1 MPGTA
6 EQIFWYATVAL
17 HFLLIVR
24 LWRLGLAGR
33 YPAVFALLLMQLCRS
48 LWVMQYLVDPE
59 VFQRNLNEY
68 SFAILFTEPVL
79 IAGRTAAV
87 FELSSEIL
95 RSYRGLS
102 ILGNAALA
110 VGLCLSLALS
120 LALHW
125 AEFTF
130 SGEPYRWLRAM
141 YLIETTTYSALLFFL
156 LLLALFVLYHP
167 APIRRNLLAHGVGF
181 CVYMLSSAA
190 AVWLRNQDAAH
201 WTRAASTLRLGLTAA
216 GLAAWVLLLS
226 RRGEEENVHV
236 HLPLSRETEQ
246 QVLARLE
253 ALNSALQRK

>member
-1 MPGTA
+1 MPGA
-6 EQIFWYATVAL
+6 LEQILWYLAIAL
-17 HFLLIVR
+17 HALLVVR

-33 YPAVFALLLMQLCRS
+33 YPAVFSLLCLQLARS
-48 LWVMQYLVDPE
+48 LWVIQYLVNPE
-59 VFQRNLNEY
+59 VFRSHLNQY
-68 SFAILFTEPVL
+68 YFVILFTEPVL

-87 FELSSEIL
+87 FELSTHVL

-102 ILGNAALA
+102 VFGGAALTAGVSASVA
-110 VGLCLSLALS
+110 VSLV
-120 LALHW
+120 LHR
-125 AEFTF
+125 AEFSF
-130 SGEPYRWLRAM
+130 SGEPYRWLRM
-141 YLIETTTYSALLFFL
+141 LYLAETTTYSALLFFL

-190 AVWLRNQDAAH
+190 AVWLRNQDASQ
-201 WTRAASTLRLGLTAA
+201 WTRAASTLRLVLTVTGLV
-216 GLAAWVLLLS
+216 AWSLLLS
-226 RRGEEENVHV
+226 RRGEEESVNL

>member
-6 EQIFWYATVAL
+6 EQVFWYATVAL
-17 HFLLIVR
+17 HLVLVVR
-24 LWRLGLAGR
+24 LWRLRLAGR

-48 LWVMQYLVDPE
+48 LWVMQFLADAE
-59 VFQRNLNEY
+59 LFRRNLNEY

-79 IAGRTAAV
+79 IGGRAAAV
-87 FELSSEIL
+87 FELSSQIL
-95 RSYRGLS
+95 RSYRGLF

-110 VGLCLSLALS
+110 LGLCASLGLSLT
-120 LALHW
+120 LHW
-125 AEFTF
+125 AEFSF
-130 SGEPYRWLRAM
+130 AGEPYRWLRAL
-141 YLIETTTYSALLFFL
+141 YLLETTTYSALIFVL

-167 APIRRNLLAHGVGF
+167 APIRRNVLAHGIGLG
-181 CVYMLSSAA
+181 VYMISSAA
-190 AVWLRNQDAAH
+190 AVWLHNQDADQ

-216 GLAAWVLLLS
+216 GLAAWALMLS
-226 RRGEEENVHV
+226 RRGEEESVNV